1 MVLASACVSAHV
13 SYAPPPDRGAP
24 SIPWVR
30 SGVATGYLFYYGIK
44 GPWKDRPDQ
53 VIVPTHGVSGAGS
66 STKILWHV
74 RGGHGR
80 VRISG
85 TQLDGVGSFTQTY
98 TGIPGG
104 YFPSYLVVPAAGCW
118 RVTVASAG
126 HRASFAFAAVDL

>member
-1 MVLASACVSAHV
+1 MTHHSLAVSGSH
-13 SYAPPPDRGAP
+13 PQ
-24 SIPWVR
+24 
-30 SGVATGYLFYYGIK
+30 TGY
-44 GPWKDRPDQ
+44 
-53 VIVPTHGVSGAGS
+53 
-66 STKILWHV
+66 
-74 RGGHGR
+74 GR